1 MNNSFVRKTGLTCNR
16 FSRRINSFV
25 RCLRDTVPPVL
36 PRLAFALDGTLGPVA
51 LASHKLLSE
60 GLYGV
65 TPQLRATS
73 F

>member
-1 MNNSFVRKTGLTCNR
+1 MNNSFVRETGLTCNR
-16 FSRRINSFV
+16 FSCRINSFIT
-25 RCLRDTVPPVL
+25 CLRAKPPPVL
-36 PRLAFALDGTLGPVA
+36 PRLAFALDGALRPVA

-60 GLYGV
+60 SLYSV